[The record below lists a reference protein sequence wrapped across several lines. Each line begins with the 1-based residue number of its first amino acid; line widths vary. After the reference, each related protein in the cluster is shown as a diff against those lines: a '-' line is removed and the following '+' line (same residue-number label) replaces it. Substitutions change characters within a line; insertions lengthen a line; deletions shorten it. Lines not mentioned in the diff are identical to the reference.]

1 LEDIVELARWLT
13 SIEPTRREVVD
24 RQSETLWAMDVFS
37 VKDGLVPVIV
47 ATVLLAATATDIRY
61 HRIPNWLCGML
72 ILAGSLNRLACWWLA
87 GPEHRQQEP
96 MTELATLCVSM
107 MVPGLFPLMLYVISA
122 GGAGDVKLSWGLGA
136 CLGAWEGLMVVLA
149 GYFLGGVFAIMM
161 VSFECA
167 VAAGRA
173 CFGRSDSVAGGVS
186 SAWSRCLR
194 RQLPMAPF
202 ILLGF
207 ACRLAAGHFESVW

>member
-1 LEDIVELARWLT
+1 
-13 SIEPTRREVVD
+13 
-24 RQSETLWAMDVFS
+24 MDVFS
-37 VKDGLVPVIV
+37 VKDGLMPVIV
-47 ATVLLAATATDIRY
+47 AAVLLAATATDIRY

-72 ILAGSLNRLACWWLA
+72 ILAGSLNRLACWWLV

-167 VAAGRA
+167 VAGAGHV
-173 CFGRSDSVAGGVS
+173 SGGVIPWQAACHRRGRGACGGSCRWRRS
-186 SAWSRCLR
+186 SCWALPAGWGPGISNRC
-194 RQLPMAPF
+194 
-202 ILLGF
+202 G
-207 ACRLAAGHFESVW
+207 ESG